1 MYLRVIWL
9 DQNGS
14 NNFVFGDKAFNRSQV
29 LNAPGII
36 YAIAQGANALELD
49 FAVLRQRFITCG
61 QREVAAISPLK
72 PDVTHEAA
80 WAGFEADL
88 KTAVDSGTRWRKPKG
103 A

>member
-14 NNFVFGDKAFNRSQV
+14 NNFGFGDKAFNRQV

-36 YAIAQGANALELD
+36 HAIAQGANALELD
-49 FAVLRQRFITCG
+49 FTVLRERFITCG

-72 PDVTHEAA
+72 PVVTHDGA
-80 WAGFEADL
+80 WTGFEADL